1 MFFEDTLRLKVR
13 ALPLFGK
20 EVQILFKYKK
30 NTHFMGG
37 KDLQVSFNF
46 ETKNK
51 ILAEIHNLDNKK
63 DCKEGNIPV
72 QTIKDNT
79 DIFSEFTFR
88 NFNNSIF
95 EVTFSTRLKTVDVIP
110 VFKKEDRN
118 YVENYR
124 PVSILP
130 SLSKIY
136 ERCLYDQMYK
146 YFNHIFSKQ
155 QCGFR
160 NGFSTQLCLL
170 VMTEKW

>member
-13 ALPLFGK
+13 AVPLFGK

-130 SLSKIY
+130 SLSKI
-136 ERCLYDQMYK
+136 
-146 YFNHIFSKQ
+146 
-155 QCGFR
+155 
-160 NGFSTQLCLL
+160 
-170 VMTEKW
+170 